1 MGIAAAGV
9 GFPAAREVLPARRF
23 SMICRWA
30 WVLTV
35 VIATWASAASAQRTY
50 RSTPPVPAKVR
61 TKDGVE
67 LSLNYY
73 PSSAADDPARSKQ
86 VTPVV
91 LLHGEK
97 DTQGVFSSLAARLQS
112 AGADGK
118 TPAFSVVTVDLRG
131 HGASIRQTA
140 PNGATRELDAAKIN
154 RNDILAMSTQD
165 MEAVRGF
172 LVGKNDEGAL
182 NLNKLCLVGV
192 GLGATVAVNWAAQDW
207 SAPPLLVGKQGQ
219 DVKALVLVSP
229 QWKFRGVPLQAAMR
243 RPDMKKQVAW
253 MLVYGEQNP
262 EQDADIKR
270 ILRQLERYHPEPV
283 SAQAPPRSLLTLPF
297 PSALEGS
304 GLVSQEG
311 AGLEDKIV
319 EFLTVQV
326 ADQDLPWIKRRNRLD

>member
-1 MGIAAAGV
+1 
-9 GFPAAREVLPARRF
+9 
-23 SMICRWA
+23 MICRWA
-30 WVLTV
+30 WLLTV
-35 VIATWASAASAQRTY
+35 VLAMSASAASAQR
-50 RSTPPVPAKVR
+50 RSSGTPPESAKVR
-61 TKDGVE
+61 TRDGVE

-73 PSSAADDPARSKQ
+73 PSTAARDPALGKQ

-91 LLHGEK
+91 LLHDEK

-112 AGADGK
+112 AGAGGK
-118 TPAFSVVTVDLRG
+118 SSFSVVTVDLRG

-140 PNGATRELDAAKIN
+140 PNGATRELDAAKLN

-172 LVGKNDEGAL
+172 LVGKNDDGEL

-207 SAPPLLVGKQGQ
+207 SAPALLIGKQGQ

-229 QWKFRGVPLQAAMR
+229 QWKFRGVPLQQAMR
-243 RPDMKKQVAW
+243 RPDLKKQVAW

-262 EQDADIKR
+262 KQEADINR

-283 SAQAPPRSLLTLPF
+283 SAQAPPRRLLSLPF
-297 PSALEGS
+297 PSALQGNS
-304 GLVSQEG
+304 LVSQVG
-311 AGLEDKIV
+311 APIEDKIV
-319 EFLTVQV
+319 DFLTVHA